1 MWKVIVKILE
11 KYSMEKEWRT
21 HAKYE
26 QLNVNGKTEWVEE
39 ILICNNTGSIKRI
52 RYGNVN

>member
-1 MWKVIVKILE
+1 MWNVIIRILE
-11 KYSMEKEWRT
+11 KYSIKKEWHT

-26 QLNVNGKTEWVEE
+26 QFNVSGKIEWVEE
-39 ILICNNTGSIKRI
+39 ILICKNTGKIKRI

>member
-1 MWKVIVKILE
+1 MWNVIVKIFE
-11 KYSMEKEWRT
+11 KYSIKKEWHT

-26 QLNVNGKTEWVEE
+26 QFNVSGKIEWVEE
-39 ILICNNTGSIKRI
+39 ILICNNTGNIKRI

>member
-11 KYSMEKEWRT
+11 KYSMTKEWRT